1 MAMRRS
7 RAVLRVDPGRWE
19 DDSCCRCETRRVAQ
33 DETVPLPRLLRRDSV
48 WSDELLQE
56 SITFLL
62 GLFVLMLLL
71 LLLRIT
77 TRRRRT
83 EQVQIELV
91 VVQREQEIEVLRKWM
106 ESKGEEFFRPVW
118 DKLGTENP

>member
-1 MAMRRS
+1 
-7 RAVLRVDPGRWE
+7 
-19 DDSCCRCETRRVAQ
+19 
-33 DETVPLPRLLRRDSV
+33 V